1 MTLRL
6 LRIFAAVCQ
15 AGSMTGASR
24 RLHLSQ
30 PAVSSA
36 IRELETSY
44 DTRLFERVSRRLVL
58 TANGQQLLEQIRP
71 ILAQLDE
78 LEQLAQGW
86 SVRQQLRI
94 GATLSIGSKLLPDL
108 VSAYAKRQPQVQVRV
123 KVASSDLIE
132 QAVLRHEL
140 DFALIEGLVHSDRL
154 SSRVFKQDRLC
165 ALALPQLCPAG
176 SSGAGLDARGLL
188 QLPLLLR
195 EAGSGTRERF
205 EQALAAAELSCPEP
219 VWESHSSTALL
230 SAASQGLGV
239 AILPR
244 ILALDQLRQG
254 SLQELAVRDLDLSR
268 SLRLIHLKTWT
279 ADPAAADFIQL
290 LEAEP

>member
-24 RLHLSQ
+24 RLHVSQ

-36 IRELETSY
+36 IHELETHY

-58 TANGQQLLEQIRP
+58 TANGQQLLDRVRP

-78 LEQLAQGW
+78 LEQQAQGW
-86 SVRQQLRI
+86 SVSQQLCI
-94 GATLSIGSKLLPDL
+94 GATLSIGSKLLPAL
-108 VSAYAKRQPQVQVRV
+108 VSAYAQRQPQVRVRV
-123 KVASSDLIE
+123 RVASSDLIE

-140 DFALIEGLVHSDRL
+140 DFALIEGLVHSERL

-165 ALALPQLCPAG
+165 ALALPQLYPQAG
-176 SSGAGLDARGLL
+176 SGELDARGLL

-195 EAGSGTRERF
+195 ETGSGTRERF
-205 EQALAAAELSCPEP
+205 EQALAAVELSCPEP
-219 VWESHSSTALL
+219 AWESHSSTALL
-230 SAASQGLGV
+230 SAACQGLGV

-244 ILALDQLRQG
+244 ILALDLLRQG
-254 SLQELAVRDLDLSR
+254 SLAELTVRDLDLRR
-268 SLRLIHLKTWT
+268 SLRLIYLSTRP
-279 ADPAAADFIQL
+279 ADPAAAAFIQL